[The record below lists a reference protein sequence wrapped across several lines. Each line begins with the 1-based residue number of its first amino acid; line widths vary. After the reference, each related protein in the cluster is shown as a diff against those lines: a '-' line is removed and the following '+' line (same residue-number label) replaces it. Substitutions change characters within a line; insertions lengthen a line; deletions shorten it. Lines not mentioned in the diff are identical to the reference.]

1 MLRGLATTLDQQVR
15 LAVTLAWVG
24 GFTNVVGIMACGE
37 TISHVTGSATRVSM
51 DVGLAAFDGLEMP
64 GWILGWFAAGA
75 VVSGLMTGIANARG
89 WRAVHARPMVIE
101 AACLAV
107 LATMVELHDP
117 ADGSPMEGAMLWT
130 CTAAGALAMGLQ
142 NATITRISGGVVR
155 TTHLTGVITDLGLE
169 LSRLAVP
176 APGPAPD
183 PASPWIMRHQ
193 RLIVLGAIL
202 LSFLA
207 GAAVGAP
214 LYLWSDGRS
223 MIVPALF
230 ILWII
235 VQDLRHPI
243 QAEAP

>member
-1 MLRGLATTLDQQVR
+1 
-15 LAVTLAWVG
+15 
-24 GFTNVVGIMACGE
+24 
-37 TISHVTGSATRVSM
+37 
-51 DVGLAAFDGLEMP
+51 
-64 GWILGWFAAGA
+64 
-75 VVSGLMTGIANARG
+75 
-89 WRAVHARPMVIE
+89 
-101 AACLAV
+101 
-107 LATMVELHDP
+107 
-117 ADGSPMEGAMLWT
+117 
-130 CTAAGALAMGLQ
+130 
-142 NATITRISGGVVR
+142 
-155 TTHLTGVITDLGLE
+155 
-169 LSRLAVP
+169 
-176 APGPAPD
+176 
-183 PASPWIMRHQ
+183 MRHQ